1 MSQNFNQWKQIL
13 DNKDALIEKLSGEIS
28 VCEWGSCQYY
38 SANNIF
44 KLYLELK
51 ESKLT
56 FDEIQELLH
65 FKFTYDKVLEFDKFK
80 KNILEDYF
88 FENLKYWLYDNSD
101 FDLIDF
107 HLTKCLELV
116 KSNSIDQMFKILN
129 NNSYDLWTAIDI
141 IFQHCFSNMKFD
153 IDIESKGH
161 GPSINQEF
169 QSKNFETGIKAA
181 ILVDLGLVNDH
192 SVFKGFD
199 T

>member
-107 HLTKCLELV
+107 HLTI
-116 KSNSIDQMFKILN
+116 S
-129 NNSYDLWTAIDI
+129 
-141 IFQHCFSNMKFD
+141 
-153 IDIESKGH
+153 
-161 GPSINQEF
+161 
-169 QSKNFETGIKAA
+169 
-181 ILVDLGLVNDH
+181 
-192 SVFKGFD
+192 
-199 T
+199 